1 MQLSKKQKR
10 AVALLAAAAA
20 GYSYIPSVCGKAK
33 YFSMPDEKDKVLYLT
48 FDDGPSAAHTGRLL
62 DLLAEYGVKATF
74 FVVAEFAKKNPK
86 LIERMK
92 KEGHLIG
99 LHSLEHKSA
108 MLQTPFYTNYEF
120 RESIRIMKNLGVDV
134 KYYRPPWGHVNLF
147 TLRNI
152 KKHNLKKV
160 LWHVMAED
168 WEEDAT
174 EEEIQYKLLKR
185 AGKGDVIC
193 LHDGR
198 GQAPDAPEQ
207 MIAALEKT
215 IPIWLE
221 EGYQFK
227 LIDEKEEDE

>member
-1 MQLSKKQKR
+1 MQLSKKQKG
-10 AVALLAAAAA
+10 LIGLFAAAAA

-33 YFSMPDEKDKVLYLT
+33 YFSMPGEKDKNLYLT
-48 FDDGPSAAHTGRLL
+48 FDDGPSAAYTGKLL
-62 DLLAEYGVKATF
+62 DLLGEYDVKATF
-74 FVVAEFAKKNPK
+74 FVVADFAKDQPA

-92 KEGHLIG
+92 AEGHLIG

-108 MLQTPFYTNYEF
+108 MVQTPFYTAMEF
-120 RESIRIMKNLGVDV
+120 RQSMKIMKELGVDV

-152 KKHNLKKV
+152 KKYNLKKV
-160 LWHVMAED
+160 IWHVMAED
-168 WEEDAT
+168 WEADAT
-174 EEEIQYKLLKR
+174 EDEIQYKLLKR

-198 GQAPDAPEQ
+198 GKVDDAPEK
-207 MIAALEKT
+207 MIAALAKT
-215 IPIWLE
+215 IPVWLE

-227 LIDEKEEDE
+227 LIDEKEEHE

>member
-1 MQLSKKQKR
+1 MQLSKREK
-10 AVALLAAAAA
+10 AVIGLLAAAAA
-20 GYSYIPSVCGKAK
+20 GYSYIPSVCGKVK
-33 YFSMPDEKDKVLYLT
+33 YRSMAAEKDKTLYLT
-48 FDDGPSAAHTGRLL
+48 FDDGPSAAYTGKLL
-62 DLLAEYGVKATF
+62 DLLAEYDVKATF
-74 FVVAEFAKKNPK
+74 FVVADSAKRHPE
-86 LIERMK
+86 LIGRMK
-92 KEGHLIG
+92 EEGHLIG

-108 MLQTPFYTNYEF
+108 MLQTPFYTDGEF
-120 RESIRIMKNLGVDV
+120 RESLKIMKDLDIDV

-147 TLRNI
+147 TLINL
-152 KKHNLKKV
+152 KKYNLKKV

-168 WEEDAT
+168 WEENTT

-198 GQAPDAPEQ
+198 GKAEDAPER

-215 IPIWLE
+215 IPVWLE

-227 LIDEKEEDE
+227 LIDEKEEHE